1 MTEYKEPEGYL
12 PHRRPMV
19 VLDKVV
25 SVDSDSAVCESYV
38 NADGVLG
45 SFIAED
51 GSLPAVFSLELI
63 SQTLGVWS
71 GYSAQLNHLS
81 KAPMGMIM
89 SVRNLNCIK
98 PVFQKDSVLTTK
110 IRVLMNDGVIGSCE
124 GSVYEGDELVCT
136 GVVNAYQPTEAQ
148 LTELFKR

>member
-12 PHRRPMV
+12 PHRKPMV
-19 VLDKVV
+19 VLDKVIK
-25 SVDSDSAVCESYV
+25 VDADSAVCESYV
-38 NADGVLG
+38 STDGVLG
-45 SFIAED
+45 SFIGED
-51 GSLPAVFSLELI
+51 GSLPAFFAVELI

-71 GYSAQLNHLS
+71 GYCAQQNNLA

-89 SVRNLNCIK
+89 SVRNLSCTK
-98 PVFQKDSVLTTK
+98 PDFQKGSVLTTK

-124 GSVYEGDELVCT
+124 GSVFEGEELVCS

-148 LTELFKR
+148 LLKLFTR